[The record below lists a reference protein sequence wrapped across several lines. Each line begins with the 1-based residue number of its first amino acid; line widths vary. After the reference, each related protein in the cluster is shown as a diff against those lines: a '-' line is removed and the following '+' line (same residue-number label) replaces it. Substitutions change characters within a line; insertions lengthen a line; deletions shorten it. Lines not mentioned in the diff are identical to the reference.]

1 MVRPFALLG
10 FSAYGALA
18 LCAALGPDA
27 ARPLGFLCLG
37 LACAIAL
44 GRAVLGFFWG
54 RRGIW
59 TEKELSGETPR
70 ALSAFRSLFWA
81 AAAIALAGAACVLYL
96 LAWQQAAPWQG
107 LDGEKLQVRAQVL
120 DYPEERYHRYYYKLR
135 VEALGQEEGA
145 LEAVG
150 PFTLRL
156 SSTMPLA
163 CDPYD
168 RVECLV
174 TFQAFQAGGGL
185 YSTRNARLADGF
197 QAGAYL
203 SQYEGIAVEG
213 DSSVSPGE
221 MLVQLRH
228 QVGRAMDRLLPRR
241 EAGLLRAMV
250 LGDSGGVSEEDMSRF
265 RQLGVSHI
273 LVVSGLHMTILAG
286 FMQFLLCRFPI
297 RKAVRNALTAL
308 VLVLFLALS
317 GFQPSACRGAA
328 MYGVLLL
335 ADSTG
340 RRADSLNSLGLAVL
354 LVCLFAP
361 FSGGDLGFALSVLA
375 TLGIVVLYRPIYQ
388 VLAGKRLAGLAR
400 RLWKPVAASLAV
412 TAAALL
418 GTFPVQLAVFGGL
431 PLLTPLANLLLVFP
445 STLLLYASFC
455 GAFLSLL
462 PATAPLAAPFVWAAG
477 WLARF
482 LLGAAGF
489 LAQWKGTFLPLT
501 GEVALA
507 VVIGLLLLLMA
518 AGLVGQDR
526 PLRAVL
532 GGCMAVLAMFGG
544 VFQGW
549 LTQDMV
555 IFAAPAAEESSCV
568 VMIQDGKAAVL
579 SFGGYRTGAV
589 AELLQRYRVTQVEA
603 LCLPDRGPEAR
614 EAAVQVLEEYGAKQL
629 VLPEDAYVG
638 RDLEL
643 ALGDALPVF
652 LGGGDSVSLW
662 EGVSAQVLPQ
672 WEGLLLSVH
681 GVEVLVEWGPGQSRN
696 CGLLFTNQPQT
707 RVNAPLSVWQTDG
720 IIGENGQGLAFSPE
734 GEGAVLPVEEGCV
747 EVSVSP
753 QGTVSVRREG

>member
-174 TFQAFQAGGGL
+174 TFRAFEEGGGL

-203 SQYEGIAVEG
+203 SQYEGIAVER
-213 DSSVSPGE
+213 DSAVSPGE

-375 TLGIVVLYRPIYQ
+375 TLGIVVLYRPVYQ
-388 VLAGKRLAGLAR
+388 AFVGKRLAGLAR

-412 TAAALL
+412 TVAALL

-532 GGCMAVLAMFGG
+532 GGCMAVLAVFGG

-549 LTQDMV
+549 LTQDTV
-555 IFAAPAAEESSCV
+555 IFAVPAAEESSCV

-579 SFGGYRTGAV
+579 SLGGYRTGAV

-614 EAAVQVLEEYGAKQL
+614 EAAVQVLEEHGAKQL

-652 LGGGDSVSLW
+652 LEGGDLSLI
-662 EGVSAQVLPQ
+662 
-672 WEGLLLSVH
+672 H
-681 GVEVLVEWGPGQSRN
+681 
-696 CGLLFTNQPQT
+696 
-707 RVNAPLSVWQTDG
+707 
-720 IIGENGQGLAFSPE
+720 I
-734 GEGAVLPVEEGCV
+734 
-747 EVSVSP
+747 
-753 QGTVSVRREG
+753 

>member
-59 TEKELSGETPR
+59 TENELSGETPR

-174 TFQAFQAGGGL
+174 TFRAFEEGGGL

-203 SQYEGIAVEG
+203 SQYEGIAVER
-213 DSSVSPGE
+213 DSAVSPGE

-375 TLGIVVLYRPIYQ
+375 TLGIVVLYRPVYQ

-482 LLGAAGF
+482 LLGAAGL

-532 GGCMAVLAMFGG
+532 GGCMTVLAVFGS
-544 VFQGW
+544 VFQCW
-549 LTQDMV
+549 LTQDTV

-614 EAAVQVLEEYGAKQL
+614 EAAVQVLEEHGAKQL

-652 LGGGDSVSLW
+652 LEGGDSISLW

-681 GVEVLVEWGPGQSRN
+681 GVEVLVEWGPGQSRD

-720 IIGENGQGLAFSPE
+720 IIGKNGQGLAFSPE
-734 GEGAVLPVEEGCV
+734 GEGAVLPVEEGCA

-753 QGTVSVRREG
+753 EGTVSVRREG

>member
-1 MVRPFALLG
+1 M
-10 FSAYGALA
+10 
-18 LCAALGPDA
+18 
-27 ARPLGFLCLG
+27 
-37 LACAIAL
+37 
-44 GRAVLGFFWG
+44 
-54 RRGIW
+54 
-59 TEKELSGETPR
+59 
-70 ALSAFRSLFWA
+70 
-81 AAAIALAGAACVLYL
+81 LYL

-197 QAGAYL
+197 QAGAHL
-203 SQYEGIAVEG
+203 SQYEGIAVER
-213 DSSVSPGE
+213 DSAVSPGE

-375 TLGIVVLYRPIYQ
+375 TLGIVVLYRPVYQ
-388 VLAGKRLAGLAR
+388 ALAGKRLAGLAR

-532 GGCMAVLAMFGG
+532 GGCMAVLAVFGG

-568 VMIQDGKAAVL
+568 VMIQDGKGAVL
-579 SFGGYRTGAV
+579 SFGGYQTGAV

-652 LGGGDSVSLW
+652 LEGGDSVSLW

-720 IIGENGQGLAFSPE
+720 IIGENGQGLAFSPK
-734 GEGAVLPVEEGCV
+734 GEGAVLPVEEGCA

-753 QGTVSVRREG
+753 EGTVSVRREG

>member
-1 MVRPFALLG
+1 M
-10 FSAYGALA
+10 
-18 LCAALGPDA
+18 
-27 ARPLGFLCLG
+27 
-37 LACAIAL
+37 
-44 GRAVLGFFWG
+44 
-54 RRGIW
+54 
-59 TEKELSGETPR
+59 
-70 ALSAFRSLFWA
+70 
-81 AAAIALAGAACVLYL
+81 
-96 LAWQQAAPWQG
+96 
-107 LDGEKLQVRAQVL
+107 
-120 DYPEERYHRYYYKLR
+120 
-135 VEALGQEEGA
+135 
-145 LEAVG
+145 
-150 PFTLRL
+150 
-156 SSTMPLA
+156 
-163 CDPYD
+163 
-168 RVECLV
+168 

-203 SQYEGIAVEG
+203 SQYGGIAVER

-308 VLVLFLALS
+308 VLILFLALS

-375 TLGIVVLYRPIYQ
+375 TLGIVVLYRPVYQ
-388 VLAGKRLAGLAR
+388 ALVGKRLAGLAR

-482 LLGAAGF
+482 LLGAAGL

-532 GGCMAVLAMFGG
+532 GGCMAVLAVFGG

-549 LTQDMV
+549 LTQDTV

-579 SFGGYRTGAV
+579 SLGGYRTGAV

-652 LGGGDSVSLW
+652 LEGGDSVSLW
-662 EGVSAQVLPQ
+662 AGVSAQVLPQ

-734 GEGAVLPVEEGCV
+734 GEGAVLPVEEGCA

-753 QGTVSVRREG
+753 EGTVSVRREG

>member
-10 FSAYGALA
+10 FSAYGALV

-59 TEKELSGETPR
+59 TENELSGETPR

-174 TFQAFQAGGGL
+174 TFRAFEEGGGL

-203 SQYEGIAVEG
+203 SQYEGIAVER
-213 DSSVSPGE
+213 DSAVSPGE

-297 RKAVRNALTAL
+297 RKAVRNALTTL

-526 PLRAVL
+526 PLWAVL
-532 GGCMAVLAMFGG
+532 GGCMAVLAVFGG

-549 LTQDMV
+549 LTQGTV

-652 LGGGDSVSLW
+652 LEGGDSVSLW
-662 EGVSAQVLPQ
+662 AGVSAQVLPQ

-681 GVEVLVEWGPGQSRN
+681 GVEVLVEWGPGQSRD

-720 IIGENGQGLAFSPE
+720 IIEEASLDGAFAGP
-734 GEGAVLPVEEGCV
+734 VLPVEEGCLAV
-747 EVSVSP
+747 AISP
-753 QGTVSVRREG
+753 AGELSAGWDS

>member
-1 MVRPFALLG
+1 MARPFALLG

-59 TEKELSGETPR
+59 TENELSGETPR

-174 TFQAFQAGGGL
+174 TFRAFEEGGGL

-250 LGDSGGVSEEDMSRF
+250 
-265 RQLGVSHI
+265 LGVSHI

-375 TLGIVVLYRPIYQ
+375 TLGIVVLYRPVYQ
-388 VLAGKRLAGLAR
+388 ALVGKRLAGLAR

-507 VVIGLLLLLMA
+507 VVIGLMLLLMA
-518 AGLVGQDR
+518 AGLVGKDR

-532 GGCMAVLAMFGG
+532 GGCMAVLAVFGG

-549 LTQDMV
+549 LTQDTV

-579 SFGGYRTGAV
+579 SLGGYRTGAV

-629 VLPEDAYVG
+629 VLPGDAYVG

-652 LGGGDSVSLW
+652 LEGGDSVSLW
-662 EGVSAQVLPQ
+662 AGVSAQVLPQ

-681 GVEVLVEWGPGQSRN
+681 GVEVLVEWGPGQSRD

-720 IIGENGQGLAFSPE
+720 IIGENGQGLAFSPK
-734 GEGAVLPVEEGCV
+734 GGGAVLPVEEGCA

-753 QGTVSVRREG
+753 EGTVSVRREG

>member
-1 MVRPFALLG
+1 
-10 FSAYGALA
+10 
-18 LCAALGPDA
+18 
-27 ARPLGFLCLG
+27 
-37 LACAIAL
+37 
-44 GRAVLGFFWG
+44 
-54 RRGIW
+54 
-59 TEKELSGETPR
+59 
-70 ALSAFRSLFWA
+70 
-81 AAAIALAGAACVLYL
+81 
-96 LAWQQAAPWQG
+96 
-107 LDGEKLQVRAQVL
+107 
-120 DYPEERYHRYYYKLR
+120 
-135 VEALGQEEGA
+135 
-145 LEAVG
+145 
-150 PFTLRL
+150 
-156 SSTMPLA
+156 
-163 CDPYD
+163 
-168 RVECLV
+168 
-174 TFQAFQAGGGL
+174 
-185 YSTRNARLADGF
+185 
-197 QAGAYL
+197 
-203 SQYEGIAVEG
+203 
-213 DSSVSPGE
+213 
-221 MLVQLRH
+221 
-228 QVGRAMDRLLPRR
+228 
-241 EAGLLRAMV
+241 
-250 LGDSGGVSEEDMSRF
+250 
-265 RQLGVSHI
+265 
-273 LVVSGLHMTILAG
+273 MTILAG

-375 TLGIVVLYRPIYQ
+375 TLGIVVLYRPVYQ
-388 VLAGKRLAGLAR
+388 ALVGKRLAGLAR

-532 GGCMAVLAMFGG
+532 GGCMAVLAVFGG

-549 LTQDMV
+549 LTQDTV

-579 SFGGYRTGAV
+579 SLGGYRTGAV

-629 VLPEDAYVG
+629 VLPGDAYVG

-652 LGGGDSVSLW
+652 LEGGDSVSLW

-720 IIGENGQGLAFSPE
+720 IIGENGQGLAFSPK
-734 GEGAVLPVEEGCV
+734 GEGAVLPVEEGCA

-753 QGTVSVRREG
+753 EGTVSVRREG

>member
-1 MVRPFALLG
+1 M
-10 FSAYGALA
+10 
-18 LCAALGPDA
+18 
-27 ARPLGFLCLG
+27 
-37 LACAIAL
+37 
-44 GRAVLGFFWG
+44 
-54 RRGIW
+54 
-59 TEKELSGETPR
+59 
-70 ALSAFRSLFWA
+70 

-120 DYPEERYHRYYYKLR
+120 EYPEERYHRYYYKLR

-145 LEAVG
+145 LKAVG

-203 SQYEGIAVEG
+203 SQYEGIAVER
-213 DSSVSPGE
+213 DSAVSPGE
-221 MLVQLRH
+221 MLVELRH

-308 VLVLFLALS
+308 VLILFLALS

-375 TLGIVVLYRPIYQ
+375 TLGIVVLYRPVYQ
-388 VLAGKRLAGLAR
+388 ALVGKRLAGLAR

-482 LLGAAGF
+482 LLGAAGL

-532 GGCMAVLAMFGG
+532 GGCMAVLAVFGG

-549 LTQDMV
+549 LTQDTV

-579 SFGGYRTGAV
+579 SLGGYRTGAV

-614 EAAVQVLEEYGAKQL
+614 EAAVQVLEEHGAKQL

-652 LGGGDSVSLW
+652 LEGGDSISLW

-681 GVEVLVEWGPGQSRN
+681 GVEVLVEWGPGQSRD

-720 IIGENGQGLAFSPE
+720 IIGKNGQGLAFSPE
-734 GEGAVLPVEEGCV
+734 GEGAVLPVEEGCA

-753 QGTVSVRREG
+753 EGTVSVRREG

>member
-1 MVRPFALLG
+1 M
-10 FSAYGALA
+10 
-18 LCAALGPDA
+18 
-27 ARPLGFLCLG
+27 
-37 LACAIAL
+37 
-44 GRAVLGFFWG
+44 
-54 RRGIW
+54 
-59 TEKELSGETPR
+59 
-70 ALSAFRSLFWA
+70 
-81 AAAIALAGAACVLYL
+81 LYL

-174 TFQAFQAGGGL
+174 TFRAFEEGGGL

-203 SQYEGIAVEG
+203 SQYEGIAVER
-213 DSSVSPGE
+213 DSAVSPGE
-221 MLVQLRH
+221 MLVELRY

-375 TLGIVVLYRPIYQ
+375 TLGIVVLYRPVYQ
-388 VLAGKRLAGLAR
+388 VLVGKRLAGLAR

-532 GGCMAVLAMFGG
+532 GGCMAVLAVFGG

-549 LTQDMV
+549 LTQDTV

-579 SFGGYRTGAV
+579 SLGGYRTGAV

-614 EAAVQVLEEYGAKQL
+614 EAAVQVLEEHGAKQL

-652 LGGGDSVSLW
+652 LEGGDSISLW

-681 GVEVLVEWGPGQSRN
+681 GVEVLVEWGPGQSRD

-720 IIGENGQGLAFSPE
+720 IIGKNGQGLAFSPE
-734 GEGAVLPVEEGCV
+734 GEGAVLPVEEGCA

-753 QGTVSVRREG
+753 EGTVSVRREG

>member
-1 MVRPFALLG
+1 M
-10 FSAYGALA
+10 
-18 LCAALGPDA
+18 
-27 ARPLGFLCLG
+27 
-37 LACAIAL
+37 
-44 GRAVLGFFWG
+44 
-54 RRGIW
+54 
-59 TEKELSGETPR
+59 
-70 ALSAFRSLFWA
+70 
-81 AAAIALAGAACVLYL
+81 LYL

-145 LEAVG
+145 LKAVG

-197 QAGAYL
+197 QAGAHL
-203 SQYEGIAVEG
+203 SQYEGIAVER

-221 MLVQLRH
+221 MLVELRH

-375 TLGIVVLYRPIYQ
+375 TLGIVVLYRPVYQ

-532 GGCMAVLAMFGG
+532 GGCMAVLAVFGG

-549 LTQDMV
+549 LTQDTV

-579 SFGGYRTGAV
+579 SLGGYRTGAV

-614 EAAVQVLEEYGAKQL
+614 EAAVQVLEEHGAKQL

-652 LGGGDSVSLW
+652 LEGGDSVSLW
-662 EGVSAQVLPQ
+662 AGVSAQVLPQ
-672 WEGLLLSVH
+672 WEGLLLSVY
-681 GVEVLVEWGPGQSRN
+681 GVEVLVEWGPGQSRD

-734 GEGAVLPVEEGCV
+734 GEGAVLPVEEGCA

-753 QGTVSVRREG
+753 EGTVSVRREG

>member
-1 MVRPFALLG
+1 M
-10 FSAYGALA
+10 
-18 LCAALGPDA
+18 
-27 ARPLGFLCLG
+27 
-37 LACAIAL
+37 
-44 GRAVLGFFWG
+44 
-54 RRGIW
+54 
-59 TEKELSGETPR
+59 
-70 ALSAFRSLFWA
+70 
-81 AAAIALAGAACVLYL
+81 LYL

-174 TFQAFQAGGGL
+174 TFRAFEEGGGL

-203 SQYEGIAVEG
+203 SQYGGTAVER

-221 MLVQLRH
+221 MLVELRH

-375 TLGIVVLYRPIYQ
+375 TLGIVVLYRPVYQ
-388 VLAGKRLAGLAR
+388 ALAGKRLAGLAR

-526 PLRAVL
+526 PLWAVL
-532 GGCMAVLAMFGG
+532 GGCMAVLAVFGG

-549 LTQDMV
+549 LTQGTV

-579 SFGGYRTGAV
+579 SLGGYRTGAV

-652 LGGGDSVSLW
+652 LEGGDSVSLW
-662 EGVSAQVLPQ
+662 AGVSAQVLPQ

-681 GVEVLVEWGPGQSRN
+681 GVEVLVEWGPGQSRD

-734 GEGAVLPVEEGCV
+734 GEGAVLPVEEGCA

-753 QGTVSVRREG
+753 EGTVSVRREG

>member
-1 MVRPFALLG
+1 M
-10 FSAYGALA
+10 
-18 LCAALGPDA
+18 
-27 ARPLGFLCLG
+27 
-37 LACAIAL
+37 
-44 GRAVLGFFWG
+44 
-54 RRGIW
+54 
-59 TEKELSGETPR
+59 
-70 ALSAFRSLFWA
+70 
-81 AAAIALAGAACVLYL
+81 LYL

-135 VEALGQEEGA
+135 VEALGQEGA

-174 TFQAFQAGGGL
+174 TFQAFEEGGGL

-203 SQYEGIAVEG
+203 SQYVGIAVER

-221 MLVQLRH
+221 MLVELRH

-375 TLGIVVLYRPIYQ
+375 TLGIVVLYRPVYQ
-388 VLAGKRLAGLAR
+388 VLVGKRLAGLAR

-532 GGCMAVLAMFGG
+532 GGCMAVLAVFGG

-549 LTQDMV
+549 LTQDTV

-629 VLPEDAYVG
+629 VLPGDAYVG

-652 LGGGDSVSLW
+652 LEGGDSVSLW
-662 EGVSAQVLPQ
+662 AGVSAQVLPQ

-681 GVEVLVEWGPGQSRN
+681 GVEVLVEWGPGQSRD

-720 IIGENGQGLAFSPE
+720 IIGENGQGLAFSPK
-734 GEGAVLPVEEGCV
+734 GEGAVLPVEEGCA

-753 QGTVSVRREG
+753 EGTVSVRREG

>member
-1 MVRPFALLG
+1 M
-10 FSAYGALA
+10 
-18 LCAALGPDA
+18 
-27 ARPLGFLCLG
+27 
-37 LACAIAL
+37 
-44 GRAVLGFFWG
+44 
-54 RRGIW
+54 
-59 TEKELSGETPR
+59 
-70 ALSAFRSLFWA
+70 
-81 AAAIALAGAACVLYL
+81 LYL

-174 TFQAFQAGGGL
+174 TFRAFEEGGGL

-203 SQYEGIAVEG
+203 SQYEGIAVER
-213 DSSVSPGE
+213 DSAVSPGE
-221 MLVQLRH
+221 MLVELRY

-375 TLGIVVLYRPIYQ
+375 TLGIVVLYRPVYQ

-532 GGCMAVLAMFGG
+532 GGCMAVLAVFGG

-549 LTQDMV
+549 LTQDTV

-652 LGGGDSVSLW
+652 LEGGDSVSLW

-672 WEGLLLSVH
+672 WEGLLLSVY
-681 GVEVLVEWGPGQSRN
+681 GVEVLVEWGPGQSRD

-734 GEGAVLPVEEGCV
+734 GEGAVLPVEEGCA

-753 QGTVSVRREG
+753 EGTVSVRREG

>member
-1 MVRPFALLG
+1 M
-10 FSAYGALA
+10 
-18 LCAALGPDA
+18 
-27 ARPLGFLCLG
+27 
-37 LACAIAL
+37 
-44 GRAVLGFFWG
+44 
-54 RRGIW
+54 
-59 TEKELSGETPR
+59 
-70 ALSAFRSLFWA
+70 
-81 AAAIALAGAACVLYL
+81 LYL

-145 LEAVG
+145 LKAVG

-203 SQYEGIAVEG
+203 SQYEGIAVER
-213 DSSVSPGE
+213 DSAVSPGE
-221 MLVQLRH
+221 MLVELRH

-250 LGDSGGVSEEDMSRF
+250 LGDSGGISEEDMSRF

-482 LLGAAGF
+482 LLGAAGL

-532 GGCMAVLAMFGG
+532 GGCMAVLAVFGS

-652 LGGGDSVSLW
+652 LEGGDSVSLW

-672 WEGLLLSVH
+672 WEGLLLSVY

-734 GEGAVLPVEEGCV
+734 GEGAVLPVEEGCA

-753 QGTVSVRREG
+753 EGTVSVRREG

>member
-1 MVRPFALLG
+1 M
-10 FSAYGALA
+10 
-18 LCAALGPDA
+18 
-27 ARPLGFLCLG
+27 
-37 LACAIAL
+37 
-44 GRAVLGFFWG
+44 
-54 RRGIW
+54 
-59 TEKELSGETPR
+59 
-70 ALSAFRSLFWA
+70 
-81 AAAIALAGAACVLYL
+81 LYL

-174 TFQAFQAGGGL
+174 TFRAFEEGGGL

-203 SQYEGIAVEG
+203 SQYEGIAVER
-213 DSSVSPGE
+213 DSAVSPGE

-375 TLGIVVLYRPIYQ
+375 TLGIVVLYRPVYQ

-532 GGCMAVLAMFGG
+532 GGCMAVLAVFGG

-549 LTQDMV
+549 LTQDTV
-555 IFAAPAAEESSCV
+555 IFAVPAAEESSCV

-629 VLPEDAYVG
+629 VLPGDAYVG

-652 LGGGDSVSLW
+652 LEGGDSVSLW
-662 EGVSAQVLPQ
+662 AGVSAQVLPQ

-681 GVEVLVEWGPGQSRN
+681 GVEVLVEWGPGQSRD

-720 IIGENGQGLAFSPE
+720 IIGKNGQGLAFSPE
-734 GEGAVLPVEEGCV
+734 GEGAVLPVEEGCA

-753 QGTVSVRREG
+753 EGTVSVRREG

>member
-1 MVRPFALLG
+1 M
-10 FSAYGALA
+10 
-18 LCAALGPDA
+18 
-27 ARPLGFLCLG
+27 
-37 LACAIAL
+37 
-44 GRAVLGFFWG
+44 
-54 RRGIW
+54 
-59 TEKELSGETPR
+59 
-70 ALSAFRSLFWA
+70 
-81 AAAIALAGAACVLYL
+81 LYL

-174 TFQAFQAGGGL
+174 TFRAFEEGGGL

-203 SQYEGIAVEG
+203 SQYEGIAVER
-213 DSSVSPGE
+213 DSAVSPGE
-221 MLVQLRH
+221 MLVELRH

-375 TLGIVVLYRPIYQ
+375 TLGIVVLYRPVYQ
-388 VLAGKRLAGLAR
+388 ALAGKRLAGLAR

-532 GGCMAVLAMFGG
+532 GGCMAVLAVFGG

-549 LTQDMV
+549 LTQDTV

-652 LGGGDSVSLW
+652 LEGGDSVSFW
-662 EGVSAQVLPQ
+662 AGVSAQVLPQ
-672 WEGLLLSVH
+672 WEGLLLSVY

-720 IIGENGQGLAFSPE
+720 IIGENGQGLVFSPE

-753 QGTVSVRREG
+753 EGTVSVRREG

>member
-59 TEKELSGETPR
+59 TENELSGETPR
-70 ALSAFRSLFWA
+70 ALSAFQSLFWA

-174 TFQAFQAGGGL
+174 TFRAFEEGGGL

-203 SQYEGIAVEG
+203 SQYEGIAVER

-221 MLVQLRH
+221 MLVELRH

-375 TLGIVVLYRPIYQ
+375 TLGIVVLYRPVYQ
-388 VLAGKRLAGLAR
+388 ALAGKRLAGLAR

-532 GGCMAVLAMFGG
+532 GGCMAVLAVFGG

-549 LTQDMV
+549 LTQDTV

-579 SFGGYRTGAV
+579 SLGGYRTGAV

-629 VLPEDAYVG
+629 VLPGDAYVG

-652 LGGGDSVSLW
+652 LEGGDSVSLW
-662 EGVSAQVLPQ
+662 AGVSAQVLPQ

-681 GVEVLVEWGPGQSRN
+681 GVEVLVEWGPGQSRD

-720 IIGENGQGLAFSPE
+720 IIGENGQGLAFSPK
-734 GEGAVLPVEEGCV
+734 GEGAVLPVEEGCA

-753 QGTVSVRREG
+753 EGTVSVRREG

>member
-59 TEKELSGETPR
+59 TENELSEETPR

-145 LEAVG
+145 LKAVG

-174 TFQAFQAGGGL
+174 TFRAFEEGGGL

-203 SQYEGIAVEG
+203 SQYGGIAVER

-375 TLGIVVLYRPIYQ
+375 TLGIVVLYRPVYQ
-388 VLAGKRLAGLAR
+388 VLVGKRLAGLAR

-532 GGCMAVLAMFGG
+532 GGCMAVLAVFGG

-549 LTQDMV
+549 LTQDTV

-629 VLPEDAYVG
+629 VLPGDAYVG

-652 LGGGDSVSLW
+652 LEGGDSVSLW

-681 GVEVLVEWGPGQSRN
+681 GVEVLVEWGPAQSQG

-720 IIGENGQGLAFSPE
+720 IIGENGQGLAFSPK
-734 GEGAVLPVEEGCV
+734 GEGAVLPVEEGCA

-753 QGTVSVRREG
+753 EGTVSVRREG

>member
-1 MVRPFALLG
+1 M
-10 FSAYGALA
+10 
-18 LCAALGPDA
+18 
-27 ARPLGFLCLG
+27 
-37 LACAIAL
+37 
-44 GRAVLGFFWG
+44 
-54 RRGIW
+54 
-59 TEKELSGETPR
+59 
-70 ALSAFRSLFWA
+70 
-81 AAAIALAGAACVLYL
+81 LYL

-145 LEAVG
+145 LKAVG

-174 TFQAFQAGGGL
+174 TFRAFEEGGGL

-203 SQYEGIAVEG
+203 SQYGGIAVER

-221 MLVQLRH
+221 MLVELRH

-375 TLGIVVLYRPIYQ
+375 TLGIVVLYRPVYQ
-388 VLAGKRLAGLAR
+388 ALVGKRLAGLAR

-532 GGCMAVLAMFGG
+532 GGCMAVLAVFGG

-549 LTQDMV
+549 LTQDTV

-629 VLPEDAYVG
+629 VLPGDAYVG

-652 LGGGDSVSLW
+652 LEGGDSVSLW

-672 WEGLLLSVH
+672 WEGLLLSVY
-681 GVEVLVEWGPGQSRN
+681 GVEVLVEWGPAQSQG

-753 QGTVSVRREG
+753 EGTVSVRREG

>member
-1 MVRPFALLG
+1 M
-10 FSAYGALA
+10 
-18 LCAALGPDA
+18 
-27 ARPLGFLCLG
+27 
-37 LACAIAL
+37 
-44 GRAVLGFFWG
+44 
-54 RRGIW
+54 
-59 TEKELSGETPR
+59 
-70 ALSAFRSLFWA
+70 
-81 AAAIALAGAACVLYL
+81 LYL

-174 TFQAFQAGGGL
+174 TFRAFEEGGGL

-213 DSSVSPGE
+213 DSAVSPGE
-221 MLVQLRH
+221 MLVELRH

-375 TLGIVVLYRPIYQ
+375 TLGIVVLYRPVYQ

-532 GGCMAVLAMFGG
+532 GGCMAVLAVFGG

-549 LTQDMV
+549 LTQDTV

-629 VLPEDAYVG
+629 VLPGDAYVG

-652 LGGGDSVSLW
+652 LEGGDSVSLW

-681 GVEVLVEWGPGQSRN
+681 GVEVLVEWGPAQSQG

-720 IIGENGQGLAFSPE
+720 IIGENGQGLAFSPK
-734 GEGAVLPVEEGCV
+734 GEGAVLPVEEGCA

-753 QGTVSVRREG
+753 EGTVSVRREG

>member
-1 MVRPFALLG
+1 M
-10 FSAYGALA
+10 
-18 LCAALGPDA
+18 
-27 ARPLGFLCLG
+27 
-37 LACAIAL
+37 
-44 GRAVLGFFWG
+44 
-54 RRGIW
+54 
-59 TEKELSGETPR
+59 
-70 ALSAFRSLFWA
+70 
-81 AAAIALAGAACVLYL
+81 
-96 LAWQQAAPWQG
+96 
-107 LDGEKLQVRAQVL
+107 
-120 DYPEERYHRYYYKLR
+120 
-135 VEALGQEEGA
+135 
-145 LEAVG
+145 
-150 PFTLRL
+150 
-156 SSTMPLA
+156 
-163 CDPYD
+163 
-168 RVECLV
+168 
-174 TFQAFQAGGGL
+174 
-185 YSTRNARLADGF
+185 
-197 QAGAYL
+197 
-203 SQYEGIAVEG
+203 
-213 DSSVSPGE
+213 
-221 MLVQLRH
+221 
-228 QVGRAMDRLLPRR
+228 
-241 EAGLLRAMV
+241 RAMV

-375 TLGIVVLYRPIYQ
+375 TLGIVVLYRPVYQ
-388 VLAGKRLAGLAR
+388 VLVGKRLAGLAR

-412 TAAALL
+412 TVAALL

-532 GGCMAVLAMFGG
+532 GGCMAVLAVFGG

-549 LTQDMV
+549 LTQGTV

-614 EAAVQVLEEYGAKQL
+614 EAAVQVLGEYGAKQL
-629 VLPEDAYVG
+629 VLPGDAYVG

-652 LGGGDSVSLW
+652 LEGGDSVSLW
-662 EGVSAQVLPQ
+662 AGVSAQVLPQ

-707 RVNAPLSVWQTDG
+707 RVNTPLSVWQTDG
-720 IIGENGQGLAFSPE
+720 IIGENGQGLAFSPK
-734 GEGAVLPVEEGCV
+734 GEGAVLPVEEGCA

-753 QGTVSVRREG
+753 EGTVSVRREG

>member
-1 MVRPFALLG
+1 M
-10 FSAYGALA
+10 
-18 LCAALGPDA
+18 
-27 ARPLGFLCLG
+27 
-37 LACAIAL
+37 
-44 GRAVLGFFWG
+44 
-54 RRGIW
+54 
-59 TEKELSGETPR
+59 
-70 ALSAFRSLFWA
+70 
-81 AAAIALAGAACVLYL
+81 LYL

-168 RVECLV
+168 RAECLV
-174 TFQAFQAGGGL
+174 TFRAFEEGGGL

-203 SQYEGIAVEG
+203 SQYGGIAVER
-213 DSSVSPGE
+213 DSAVSPGE
-221 MLVQLRH
+221 MLVELRH

-354 LVCLFAP
+354 LVCLLAP

-375 TLGIVVLYRPIYQ
+375 TLGIVVLYRPVYQ

-532 GGCMAVLAMFGG
+532 GGCMAVLAVFGG

-568 VMIQDGKAAVL
+568 VMIQDGKGAVL
-579 SFGGYRTGAV
+579 SLGGYRTGAV

-652 LGGGDSVSLW
+652 LEGGDSVSLW

-672 WEGLLLSVH
+672 WEGLLLSVY
-681 GVEVLVEWGPGQSRN
+681 GVEVLVEWGPGQSRD

-753 QGTVSVRREG
+753 EGTVSVRREG

>member
-1 MVRPFALLG
+1 M
-10 FSAYGALA
+10 
-18 LCAALGPDA
+18 
-27 ARPLGFLCLG
+27 
-37 LACAIAL
+37 
-44 GRAVLGFFWG
+44 
-54 RRGIW
+54 
-59 TEKELSGETPR
+59 
-70 ALSAFRSLFWA
+70 
-81 AAAIALAGAACVLYL
+81 LYL

-174 TFQAFQAGGGL
+174 TFRAFEEGGGL

-203 SQYEGIAVEG
+203 SQYEGIAVER

-221 MLVQLRH
+221 MLVELRH

-375 TLGIVVLYRPIYQ
+375 TLGIVVLYRPVYQ

-532 GGCMAVLAMFGG
+532 GGCMAVLAVFGG

-579 SFGGYRTGAV
+579 SLGGYRTGAV

-652 LGGGDSVSLW
+652 LEGGDSVSLW

>member
-1 MVRPFALLG
+1 M
-10 FSAYGALA
+10 
-18 LCAALGPDA
+18 
-27 ARPLGFLCLG
+27 
-37 LACAIAL
+37 
-44 GRAVLGFFWG
+44 
-54 RRGIW
+54 
-59 TEKELSGETPR
+59 
-70 ALSAFRSLFWA
+70 

-120 DYPEERYHRYYYKLR
+120 EYPEERYHRYYYKLR

-145 LEAVG
+145 LKAVG

-174 TFQAFQAGGGL
+174 TFRAFEEGGGL

-203 SQYEGIAVEG
+203 SQYGGIAVER
-213 DSSVSPGE
+213 DSAVSPGE
-221 MLVQLRH
+221 MLVELRH

-286 FMQFLLCRFPI
+286 FMQFLLCRFLI

-375 TLGIVVLYRPIYQ
+375 TLGIVVLYRPVYQ

-532 GGCMAVLAMFGG
+532 GGCMAVLAVFGG

-549 LTQDMV
+549 LTQDTV

-652 LGGGDSVSLW
+652 LEGGDSVSLW
-662 EGVSAQVLPQ
+662 AGVSAQVLPQ

-681 GVEVLVEWGPGQSRN
+681 GVEVLVEWGPGQSRD

-720 IIGENGQGLAFSPE
+720 IIGENGQGLAFSPK
-734 GEGAVLPVEEGCV
+734 GEGAVLPVEEGCA

-753 QGTVSVRREG
+753 EGTVSVRREG

>member
-1 MVRPFALLG
+1 M
-10 FSAYGALA
+10 
-18 LCAALGPDA
+18 
-27 ARPLGFLCLG
+27 
-37 LACAIAL
+37 
-44 GRAVLGFFWG
+44 
-54 RRGIW
+54 
-59 TEKELSGETPR
+59 
-70 ALSAFRSLFWA
+70 
-81 AAAIALAGAACVLYL
+81 LYL

-174 TFQAFQAGGGL
+174 TFRAFEEGGGL

-203 SQYEGIAVEG
+203 SQYEGIAVER
-213 DSSVSPGE
+213 DSAVSPGE

-375 TLGIVVLYRPIYQ
+375 TLGIVVLYRPVYQ
-388 VLAGKRLAGLAR
+388 ALAGKRLAGLAR

-532 GGCMAVLAMFGG
+532 GGCMAVLAVFGG

-579 SFGGYRTGAV
+579 SLGGYRTGAV

-720 IIGENGQGLAFSPE
+720 IIGENGQGLAFSPK
-734 GEGAVLPVEEGCV
+734 GEGAVLPVEEGCA

-753 QGTVSVRREG
+753 EGTVSVRREG

>member
-1 MVRPFALLG
+1 M
-10 FSAYGALA
+10 
-18 LCAALGPDA
+18 
-27 ARPLGFLCLG
+27 
-37 LACAIAL
+37 
-44 GRAVLGFFWG
+44 
-54 RRGIW
+54 
-59 TEKELSGETPR
+59 
-70 ALSAFRSLFWA
+70 
-81 AAAIALAGAACVLYL
+81 LYL

-174 TFQAFQAGGGL
+174 TFRAFEEGGGL
-185 YSTRNARLADGF
+185 YSTWNARLADGF

-203 SQYEGIAVEG
+203 SQYEGIAVER
-213 DSSVSPGE
+213 DSAVSPGE
-221 MLVQLRH
+221 MLVELRH

-375 TLGIVVLYRPIYQ
+375 TLGIVVLYRPVYQ
-388 VLAGKRLAGLAR
+388 ALVGKRLAGLAR

-532 GGCMAVLAMFGG
+532 GGCMAVLAVFGG

-549 LTQDMV
+549 LTQDTV

-579 SFGGYRTGAV
+579 SLGGYRTGAV

-614 EAAVQVLEEYGAKQL
+614 EAAVQVLEEHGAKQL

-652 LGGGDSVSLW
+652 LEGGDSISLW

-681 GVEVLVEWGPGQSRN
+681 GVEVLVEWGPGQSRD

-720 IIGENGQGLAFSPE
+720 IIGKNGQGLAFSPE
-734 GEGAVLPVEEGCV
+734 GEGAVLPVEEGCA

-753 QGTVSVRREG
+753 EGTVSVRREG

>member
-59 TEKELSGETPR
+59 TENELSGETPR

-174 TFQAFQAGGGL
+174 TFRAFEEGGGL

-203 SQYEGIAVEG
+203 SQYEGIAVER
-213 DSSVSPGE
+213 DSAVSPGE

-297 RKAVRNALTAL
+297 RKAVRNALTTL

-388 VLAGKRLAGLAR
+388 VLVGKRLAGLAR

-532 GGCMAVLAMFGG
+532 GGCMAVLAVFGG

-549 LTQDMV
+549 LTQDTV

-579 SFGGYRTGAV
+579 SFGGYRTGAQWRSSSSATGLPRWRHCACRTGARKPGRRRCRCWRSTGRSSWSCRRTPMWDGTWSLPWGTRSPYFWKAGTAFPCGRESPPRFCPSGRGCCSPFMGWRCWWNGALAR
-589 AELLQRYRVTQVEA
+589 AETA
-603 LCLPDRGPEAR
+603 ACCLPTSPR
-614 EAAVQVLEEYGAKQL
+614 
-629 VLPEDAYVG
+629 
-638 RDLEL
+638 
-643 ALGDALPVF
+643 
-652 LGGGDSVSLW
+652 
-662 EGVSAQVLPQ
+662 
-672 WEGLLLSVH
+672 
-681 GVEVLVEWGPGQSRN
+681 PG
-696 CGLLFTNQPQT
+696 
-707 RVNAPLSVWQTDG
+707 
-720 IIGENGQGLAFSPE
+720 
-734 GEGAVLPVEEGCV
+734 
-747 EVSVSP
+747 
-753 QGTVSVRREG
+753 

>member
-1 MVRPFALLG
+1 M
-10 FSAYGALA
+10 
-18 LCAALGPDA
+18 
-27 ARPLGFLCLG
+27 
-37 LACAIAL
+37 
-44 GRAVLGFFWG
+44 
-54 RRGIW
+54 
-59 TEKELSGETPR
+59 
-70 ALSAFRSLFWA
+70 
-81 AAAIALAGAACVLYL
+81 LYL

-145 LEAVG
+145 LKAVG

-174 TFQAFQAGGGL
+174 TFRAFEEGGGL

-203 SQYEGIAVEG
+203 SQYGGIAVER

-375 TLGIVVLYRPIYQ
+375 TLGIVVLYRPVYQ

-532 GGCMAVLAMFGG
+532 GGCMAVLAVFGG

-549 LTQDMV
+549 LTQDTV

-652 LGGGDSVSLW
+652 LEGGDSVSLW
-662 EGVSAQVLPQ
+662 AGVSAQVLPQ

-734 GEGAVLPVEEGCV
+734 GEGAVLPVEEGCA

-753 QGTVSVRREG
+753 EGTVSVRREG

>member
-1 MVRPFALLG
+1 M
-10 FSAYGALA
+10 
-18 LCAALGPDA
+18 
-27 ARPLGFLCLG
+27 
-37 LACAIAL
+37 
-44 GRAVLGFFWG
+44 
-54 RRGIW
+54 
-59 TEKELSGETPR
+59 
-70 ALSAFRSLFWA
+70 
-81 AAAIALAGAACVLYL
+81 LYL

-145 LEAVG
+145 LKAVG

-174 TFQAFQAGGGL
+174 TFRAFEEGGGL

-203 SQYEGIAVEG
+203 SQYGGIAVER

-375 TLGIVVLYRPIYQ
+375 TLGIVVLYRPVYQ
-388 VLAGKRLAGLAR
+388 VLVGKRLAGLAR

-412 TAAALL
+412 TVAALL

-532 GGCMAVLAMFGG
+532 GGCMAVLAVFGG

-549 LTQDMV
+549 LTQGTV

-579 SFGGYRTGAV
+579 SLGGYRTGAV

-652 LGGGDSVSLW
+652 LEGGDSVSLW
-662 EGVSAQVLPQ
+662 EEVSAQVLPQ

-681 GVEVLVEWGPGQSRN
+681 GVEVLVEWGPAQSQG

-720 IIGENGQGLAFSPE
+720 IIGENGQGLAFSPK
-734 GEGAVLPVEEGCV
+734 GEGAVLPVEEGCA

-753 QGTVSVRREG
+753 EGTVSVRREG

>member
-1 MVRPFALLG
+1 M
-10 FSAYGALA
+10 
-18 LCAALGPDA
+18 
-27 ARPLGFLCLG
+27 
-37 LACAIAL
+37 
-44 GRAVLGFFWG
+44 
-54 RRGIW
+54 
-59 TEKELSGETPR
+59 
-70 ALSAFRSLFWA
+70 
-81 AAAIALAGAACVLYL
+81 LYL

-135 VEALGQEEGA
+135 VEALGQEGA

-174 TFQAFQAGGGL
+174 TFRAFEEGGGL

-203 SQYEGIAVEG
+203 SQYGGIAVEG

-375 TLGIVVLYRPIYQ
+375 TLGIVVLYRPVYQ
-388 VLAGKRLAGLAR
+388 AFVGKRLAGLAR

-526 PLRAVL
+526 PLRAML
-532 GGCMAVLAMFGG
+532 GGCMAVLAVFGG

-549 LTQDMV
+549 LTQDTV

-652 LGGGDSVSLW
+652 LEGGDSVSFW
-662 EGVSAQVLPQ
+662 AGVSAQVLPQ
-672 WEGLLLSVH
+672 WEGLLLSVYE
-681 GVEVLVEWGPGQSRN
+681 VEVLVEWGPGQSRN

-720 IIGENGQGLAFSPE
+720 IIGENGQGLVFSPE

-753 QGTVSVRREG
+753 EGTVSVRREG

>member
-1 MVRPFALLG
+1 M
-10 FSAYGALA
+10 
-18 LCAALGPDA
+18 
-27 ARPLGFLCLG
+27 
-37 LACAIAL
+37 
-44 GRAVLGFFWG
+44 
-54 RRGIW
+54 
-59 TEKELSGETPR
+59 
-70 ALSAFRSLFWA
+70 
-81 AAAIALAGAACVLYL
+81 LYL

-135 VEALGQEEGA
+135 VEALGQEGA

-174 TFQAFQAGGGL
+174 TFRAFEEGGGL

-203 SQYEGIAVEG
+203 SQYGGIAVEG

-375 TLGIVVLYRPIYQ
+375 TLGIVVLYRPVYQ
-388 VLAGKRLAGLAR
+388 ALVGKRLAGLAR

-532 GGCMAVLAMFGG
+532 GGCMAVLAVFGG

-549 LTQDMV
+549 LTQDTV

-629 VLPEDAYVG
+629 VLPGDAYVG

-652 LGGGDSVSLW
+652 LEGGDSVSLW
-662 EGVSAQVLPQ
+662 AGVSAQVLPQ

-720 IIGENGQGLAFSPE
+720 IIGENGQGLAFSPK
-734 GEGAVLPVEEGCV
+734 GEGAVLPVEEGCA

-753 QGTVSVRREG
+753 EGTVSVRREG

>member
-1 MVRPFALLG
+1 MVRPFALVGLSG
-10 FSAYGALA
+10 YGALV
-18 LCAALGPDA
+18 LCAALGPGSA
-27 ARPLGFLCLG
+27 WALALLCLG

-59 TEKELSGETPR
+59 TENELSGETPR

-174 TFQAFQAGGGL
+174 TFRAFEERGGL

-203 SQYEGIAVEG
+203 SQYEGIAVER
-213 DSSVSPGE
+213 DSAVSPGE
-221 MLVQLRH
+221 MLVQLRY
-228 QVGRAMDRLLPRR
+228 QVGRAMDRLIPRR

-265 RQLGVSHI
+265 RQLGISHI

-375 TLGIVVLYRPIYQ
+375 TLGIVVLYRPVYQ
-388 VLAGKRLAGLAR
+388 ALAGKRLAGLAR

-526 PLRAVL
+526 PLWAVL
-532 GGCMAVLAMFGG
+532 GGCMAVLAVFGG

-549 LTQDMV
+549 LTQGTV

-629 VLPEDAYVG
+629 VLPGDAYVG

-652 LGGGDSVSLW
+652 LKGGDSVSLW
-662 EGVSAQVLPQ
+662 AGVSAQVLPQ

-720 IIGENGQGLAFSPE
+720 IIGENGQGLAFSPK
-734 GEGAVLPVEEGCV
+734 GEGAVLPVEEGCA

-753 QGTVSVRREG
+753 EGTVSVRREG

>member
-1 MVRPFALLG
+1 M
-10 FSAYGALA
+10 
-18 LCAALGPDA
+18 
-27 ARPLGFLCLG
+27 
-37 LACAIAL
+37 
-44 GRAVLGFFWG
+44 
-54 RRGIW
+54 
-59 TEKELSGETPR
+59 
-70 ALSAFRSLFWA
+70 
-81 AAAIALAGAACVLYL
+81 LYL

-150 PFTLRL
+150 PFTLRI

-174 TFQAFQAGGGL
+174 TFRAFEEGGGL

-203 SQYEGIAVEG
+203 SQYGGIAVER
-213 DSSVSPGE
+213 DSAVSPGE
-221 MLVQLRH
+221 MLVELRH

-375 TLGIVVLYRPIYQ
+375 TLGIVVLYRPVYQ
-388 VLAGKRLAGLAR
+388 ALVGKRLAGLVR

-532 GGCMAVLAMFGG
+532 GGCMAVLAVFGG

-549 LTQDMV
+549 LTQGTV

-614 EAAVQVLEEYGAKQL
+614 EAAVQVLGEYGAKQL

-652 LGGGDSVSLW
+652 LEGGGSLSLW

-681 GVEVLVEWGPGQSRN
+681 GVEVLVEWGPAQSQG

-720 IIGENGQGLAFSPE
+720 IIGENGQGLAFSPK

-753 QGTVSVRREG
+753 EGTVSVRREG

>member
-1 MVRPFALLG
+1 M
-10 FSAYGALA
+10 
-18 LCAALGPDA
+18 
-27 ARPLGFLCLG
+27 
-37 LACAIAL
+37 
-44 GRAVLGFFWG
+44 
-54 RRGIW
+54 
-59 TEKELSGETPR
+59 
-70 ALSAFRSLFWA
+70 
-81 AAAIALAGAACVLYL
+81 LYL

-145 LEAVG
+145 LKAVG

-174 TFQAFQAGGGL
+174 TFRAFEEGGGL

-213 DSSVSPGE
+213 DSVVSPGE

-375 TLGIVVLYRPIYQ
+375 TLGIVVLYRPVYQ
-388 VLAGKRLAGLAR
+388 ALVGKRLAGLAR

-477 WLARF
+477 WLARL
-482 LLGAAGF
+482 LLGAAGL

-532 GGCMAVLAMFGG
+532 GGCMAVLAVFGG

-579 SFGGYRTGAV
+579 SLGGYRTGAV

>member
-1 MVRPFALLG
+1 M
-10 FSAYGALA
+10 
-18 LCAALGPDA
+18 
-27 ARPLGFLCLG
+27 
-37 LACAIAL
+37 
-44 GRAVLGFFWG
+44 
-54 RRGIW
+54 
-59 TEKELSGETPR
+59 
-70 ALSAFRSLFWA
+70 
-81 AAAIALAGAACVLYL
+81 LYL

-174 TFQAFQAGGGL
+174 TFRAFEEGGGL

-203 SQYEGIAVEG
+203 SQYEGIAVER
-213 DSSVSPGE
+213 DSAVSPGE
-221 MLVQLRH
+221 MLVELRY

-375 TLGIVVLYRPIYQ
+375 TLGIVVLYRPVYQ
-388 VLAGKRLAGLAR
+388 ALVGKRLAGLAR

-445 STLLLYASFC
+445 STLMLYASFC

-532 GGCMAVLAMFGG
+532 GGCMAVLAVFGG

-549 LTQDMV
+549 LTQDTV

-629 VLPEDAYVG
+629 VLPGDAYVG

-652 LGGGDSVSLW
+652 LEGGDSVSLW
-662 EGVSAQVLPQ
+662 AGVSAQVLPQ

-681 GVEVLVEWGPGQSRN
+681 GVEVLVEWGPGQSRD

-707 RVNAPLSVWQTDG
+707 RVNAPLSVLQTDG
-720 IIGENGQGLAFSPE
+720 IIGENGQGLAFSPK
-734 GEGAVLPVEEGCV
+734 GEGAVLPVEEGCA

-753 QGTVSVRREG
+753 EGTVSVRREG

>member
-1 MVRPFALLG
+1 M
-10 FSAYGALA
+10 
-18 LCAALGPDA
+18 
-27 ARPLGFLCLG
+27 
-37 LACAIAL
+37 
-44 GRAVLGFFWG
+44 
-54 RRGIW
+54 
-59 TEKELSGETPR
+59 
-70 ALSAFRSLFWA
+70 
-81 AAAIALAGAACVLYL
+81 LYL

-203 SQYEGIAVEG
+203 SQYGGIAVER
-213 DSSVSPGE
+213 DSAVSPGE
-221 MLVQLRH
+221 MLVELRH

-308 VLVLFLALS
+308 VLILFLALS

-375 TLGIVVLYRPIYQ
+375 TLGIVVLYRPVYQ
-388 VLAGKRLAGLAR
+388 ALVGKRLAGLAR

-482 LLGAAGF
+482 LLGAAGL

-532 GGCMAVLAMFGG
+532 GGCMAVLAVFGG

-549 LTQDMV
+549 LTQDTV

-579 SFGGYRTGAV
+579 SLGGYRTGAV

-629 VLPEDAYVG
+629 VLPGDAYVG

-652 LGGGDSVSLW
+652 LEGGDSVSLW
-662 EGVSAQVLPQ
+662 AGVSAQVLPQ

-681 GVEVLVEWGPGQSRN
+681 GVEVLVEWGPGQSRD

-720 IIGENGQGLAFSPE
+720 IIGKNGQGLAFSPE
-734 GEGAVLPVEEGCV
+734 GEGAVLPVEEGCA

-753 QGTVSVRREG
+753 EGTVSVRREG